1 MKHDIPYEED
11 TCGDI
16 SALIK
21 PLMFT
26 PMGVWEDL
34 TGRCLDF
41 INVAFPV
48 GDIRQT
54 RWNYSVGTTNKHQ
67 F

>member
-34 TGRCLDF
+34 TGHCLDF

-48 GDIRQT
+48 GDIR
-54 RWNYSVGTTNKHQ
+54 
-67 F
+67 